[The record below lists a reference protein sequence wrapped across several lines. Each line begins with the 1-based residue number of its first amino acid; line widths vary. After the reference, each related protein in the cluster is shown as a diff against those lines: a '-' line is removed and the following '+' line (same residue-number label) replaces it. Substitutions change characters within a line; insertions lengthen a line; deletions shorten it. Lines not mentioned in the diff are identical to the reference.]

1 MLGAVLAGGRSK
13 RFGGDKLLF
22 RIGGRPLI
30 SYAIERIESALLIEE
45 VVIVASA
52 DNAGRLRSLGYE
64 VVVDEL
70 SIGPI
75 GGVYTALGL
84 GDAFVVAGDMP
95 LIVPEFVDLMIQK
108 FRGSEKLACVPR
120 WANGYLEPLHAAYSK
135 AFRRVL
141 EERIRSGDYSLNG
154 AIRSADVCY
163 LNVEKLPS
171 LWKEGFFNVNR
182 RSDLRK
188 LLERKSE

>member
-30 SYAIERIESALLIEE
+30 SYALERIESASLIKE
-45 VVIVASA
+45 VVIVASP

-70 SIGPI
+70 SIGPM
-75 GGVYTALGL
+75 GGVYTALGV
-84 GDAFVVAGDMP
+84 GDSFVVAGDMP
-95 LIVPEFVDLMIQK
+95 LIVPEFVDRMIRE
-108 FRGSEKLACVPR
+108 FRGSEKLVCVPR
-120 WANGYLEPLHAAYSK
+120 WTNGYLEPLHAIYSK

-141 EERIRSGDYSLNG
+141 KGRIRDGDYSLNG
-154 AIRSADVCY
+154 AIRFADVCY
-163 LNVEKLPS
+163 LNVEKLPPS
-171 LWKEGFFNVNR
+171 WRESFFNVNR

-188 LLERKSE
+188 LVGDSK